1 MTSTFL
7 RSYTDV
13 GIVYKN
19 ALKQVLKDVRL
30 QILLFSILVYLFVRL
45 ITYDNSVKELK
56 Q

>member
-13 GIVYKN
+13 AIVYKN

-30 QILLFSILVYLFVRL
+30 QILLFSILVVFVRL